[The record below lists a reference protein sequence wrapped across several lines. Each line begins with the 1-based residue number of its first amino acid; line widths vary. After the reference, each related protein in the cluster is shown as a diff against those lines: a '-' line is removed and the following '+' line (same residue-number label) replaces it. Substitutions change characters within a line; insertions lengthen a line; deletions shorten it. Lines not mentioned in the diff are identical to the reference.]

1 MWDERVYMWF
11 VLSDK
16 LKLMF
21 VTCLFWSHTNDPSM
35 IKNRRKHKRPLQNIT
50 ESLMSLFIYR
60 LLFWYF
66 LFVHLADDVYEHTGS
81 LTNEQILQLLDTCS
95 EFHEHIWKWRLEVQH
110 TLMIS
115 SYAFIHKHKHVCITE
130 GGRLRTEHSLH
141 VWSGPEYF
149 TTPS

>member
-11 VLSDK
+11 VLPDK
-16 LKLMF
+16 LKLTF

-35 IKNRRKHKRPLQNIT
+35 IKNRRKHKRQLQNIT

-60 LLFWYF
+60 LLFC
-66 LFVHLADDVYEHTGS
+66 
-81 LTNEQILQLLDTCS
+81 EQILQLLDTCS

-141 VWSGPEYF
+141 VWSGPEHF